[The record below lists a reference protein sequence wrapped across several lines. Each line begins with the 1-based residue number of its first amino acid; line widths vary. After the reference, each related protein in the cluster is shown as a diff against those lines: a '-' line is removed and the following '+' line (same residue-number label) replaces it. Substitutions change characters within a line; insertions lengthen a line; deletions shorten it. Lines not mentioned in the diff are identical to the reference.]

1 MNIHTI
7 ILAGGRGTR
16 MLSQK
21 AKVLQ
26 KLASKTMLQ
35 HILTSAKQVSDKISV
50 VVGFDKEGVEEE
62 ISHLSINA
70 KTYLQKKQIGT
81 ADAVKSV
88 IDEINDSE
96 KVLILY
102 GDVPLIKASTLNN
115 LCSTEGDI
123 AILTTLLKN
132 PTGYGRVVKDSNN
145 LVTRIVEEKDATDM
159 QKEINEIFTGILVAP
174 GKALKELIPLINNE
188 NAAQEYYLTDLIGI
202 ASEKGFK
209 INAQDSPKSE
219 TMGANN
225 RLEQEELERV
235 LRNMNA
241 EDLLKAGATLID
253 KSRID
258 IRGNIEVG
266 ADCVIDVNV
275 IFEGDVE
282 LGDNVE
288 IGANSVISDTKIDNG
303 TKILPF
309 SHIVQSNNI
318 GKDCS
323 IGPYARLREGSIIE
337 NEAKIGNFVETKKS
351 TIGKSSKAN
360 HFSYLGDAQIGDNV
374 NIGAG
379 TITCN
384 YDGKDKHKTNIGE
397 GSFIGTNS
405 SLVAPINIGK
415 NAYVGAGS
423 TITKD
428 IPDDALGVG
437 RGKQINKE
445 NWSKKKK

>member
-35 HILTSAKQVSDKISV
+35 HILVSAKQVSDKISV

-70 KTYLQKKQIGT
+70 KTYQQKKQIGT

-132 PTGYGRVVKDSNN
+132 PTGYGRVVKDSSN

-188 NAAQEYYLTDLIGI
+188 NAAQEFYLTDLIGI

-258 IRGNIEVG
+258 IRGNVEVG

-309 SHIVQSNNI
+309 SHIVQSNI

>member
-35 HILTSAKQVSDKISV
+35 HILTSANQVSDKMSV

-62 ISHLSINA
+62 ISRLSINA

-81 ADAVKSV
+81 ADAVKAV

-132 PTGYGRVVKDSNN
+132 PTGYGRVVKDSSN

-174 GKALKELIPLINNE
+174 GKALKELIPLINNK

-309 SHIVQSNNI
+309 SHIVQSNI

>member
-1 MNIHTI
+1 
-7 ILAGGRGTR
+7 

-258 IRGNIEVG
+258 IRGNVEVG

-309 SHIVQSNNI
+309 SHIVQSNI

>member
-1 MNIHTI
+1 MDIHTI
-7 ILAGGRGTR
+7 ILAGGKGTR

-35 HILTSAKQVSDKISV
+35 HILVSAKQVSDKISV

-70 KTYLQKKQIGT
+70 KTYQQKKQIGT

-258 IRGNIEVG
+258 IRGNVEVG

-309 SHIVQSNNI
+309 SHIVQSNI

>member
-1 MNIHTI
+1 MDIHTI
-7 ILAGGRGTR
+7 ILAGGKGTR

-35 HILTSAKQVSDKISV
+35 HILVSAKQVSDKISV

-70 KTYLQKKQIGT
+70 KTYQQKKQIGT
-81 ADAVKSV
+81 ADAVKAV

-132 PTGYGRVVKDSNN
+132 PTGYGRVVKDSSN

-258 IRGNIEVG
+258 IRGNVEVG
-266 ADCVIDVNV
+266 VDCVIDINV

-309 SHIVQSNNI
+309 SHIVQSNI

>member
-1 MNIHTI
+1 
-7 ILAGGRGTR
+7 

-35 HILTSAKQVSDKISV
+35 HILVSAKQVSDKISV

-70 KTYLQKKQIGT
+70 KTYQQKKQIGT

-132 PTGYGRVVKDSNN
+132 PTGYGRVVKDSSN

-258 IRGNIEVG
+258 IRGNVEVG
-266 ADCVIDVNV
+266 VDCVIDINV

-309 SHIVQSNNI
+309 SHIVQSNI